1 MASSPELKIKIAV
14 DGASTAASEIG
25 KVSGQLGA
33 LGNTSSKA
41 GDIGRSW
48 RGLAA
53 DFAHVGQ
60 SVLLA
65 KSAVDMAVNAVSGM
79 VTGYVQ
85 AAVASQKLA
94 SSLEFSAGSARGA
107 AQEIEYLRRVSRDMG
122 LDFGT
127 ASGAYAKFA
136 ASARSAG
143 MSLGDTH
150 KIFEGISKAGA
161 RFGLS
166 SEEMSGAFLALG
178 QMASKGVVSME
189 ELRGQLGE
197 RLPGAFD
204 LAAKAM
210 GVTQVELIK
219 LVESGKLAASD
230 FLPKFGQALN
240 DNITVP
246 MGTLQQSINNAS
258 TSWELWKRALAE
270 GAGGGSLGW
279 LTNGLNESAA
289 AMRLLGNE
297 AGIVHKLFVAIGA
310 FQAGA
315 VTNGMGFDI
324 ALAQEKGRD
333 RARELREYIAPLQAQ
348 LDKIGYLTP
357 MQHEALRTAKRDLD
371 DINTELA
378 KLALRSGREAGIK
391 LPNLKEQVE
400 KQRSA
405 EDARLKAYSDD
416 TQFAPKAAKIAADI
430 EKENKAFNAAV
441 VGLQETDARYIAA
454 LKTHNERVA
463 EIKAKGAEKA
473 TGGSDRSR
481 LVTSLKGQI
490 AAFEEQGDALK
501 KLTANETAYAKFK
514 ATSKLASDAEIN
526 ALFERA
532 IALEKSGAATAA
544 AKKEEEDYQKLKEQN
559 LRALAGELKSIEDQV
574 DAQKKHNEEIG
585 LTTEELAQLEQH
597 RLDDAIATQEQAF
610 AQAQKEGADMVELK
624 LIDDK
629 IAALRELKSLKAEG
643 AARQV
648 VADESKRAADDWKKF
663 TDDIERSL
671 TDSLMRSFE
680 SGENFGKTFVKSLQN
695 TLKTTVL
702 KVAVQA
708 VVGDVMG
715 AVGLGSGAGSNGSS
729 IGSMLSIGSNLSSL
743 AGGGSILGGFGA
755 GFSSMA
761 GEMAMGANFVGPSVS
776 LASGSV
782 GAGAAT
788 ASAMGSTAAG
798 MMSSVAAA
806 APYVLAALAV
816 ADAVGA
822 FGKRGGPQQ
831 GQYSQTTRDSF
842 SVSHTSSGGA
852 NLDSKALA
860 ASALAQ
866 VDALYA
872 MAGRQKANVMI
883 DQGYGFD
890 PQGTSPD
897 MKYRKINIEGKQ
909 LTSFDDRSVRGDT
922 EGAAKRLANLTSI
935 EIEAIAKAIDS
946 PKLNET
952 IQNLKNNFG
961 DLEKAMAAYGKA
973 QMTQQ
978 AILAATQSDE
988 EAQRNTANS
997 LFAAVGGAFNAL
1009 NITMPDSVAG
1019 IHALVEG
1026 LDLTTKSGM
1035 DTLNALTALGPAFDQ
1050 YIAAAK
1056 KVEADR
1062 REWQDKLDVLNGKTT
1077 EQEFERAKTLASVSD
1092 ETTKSLMRQVF
1103 AMQDQAAAAKEA
1115 SSALENA
1122 AASARAVAA
1131 KQRDLDIQLMEAR
1144 GDVQGAT
1151 AAKRSDTLAGLE
1163 NDSLRATQQQ
1173 IWDALDAAQ
1182 DLARQQE
1189 EARRAAEDL
1198 ARQQEEARRAA
1209 EESARAAQQAAEA
1222 QARAQQQLIDGW
1234 QRTADAIMQTVRG
1247 LRGDLLGEER
1257 SFAAAQADYAI
1268 ALAAARAGD
1277 QTAADQLPELARAVV
1292 DLGKVNSV
1300 TATEQ
1305 ALLTARTLAGLQ
1317 DVVRGIGDKF
1327 NISIPAFASGG
1338 SFGGGLRLVGEN
1350 GPELEVT
1357 GPSRIYSNAQTRSML
1372 SGGSDELLTEVRAL
1386 RDENAH
1392 LRSVIETRLSKIE
1405 SNTLA
1410 TSKAVNGNPDAPILV
1425 EVAA

>member
-1 MASSPELKIKIAV
+1 
-14 DGASTAASEIG
+14 
-25 KVSGQLGA
+25 
-33 LGNTSSKA
+33 
-41 GDIGRSW
+41 
-48 RGLAA
+48 
-53 DFAHVGQ
+53 
-60 SVLLA
+60 
-65 KSAVDMAVNAVSGM
+65 MAVNAVSGM

-315 VTNGMGFDI
+315 VTKGMGFDI

-333 RARELREYIAPLQAQ
+333 RARELWEYIAPLQAQ

-400 KQRSA
+400 KQRSS

-463 EIKAKGAEKA
+463 EIKAKAATKSAKAAVDEFAAVMNRINAKDSGVDAGFWKNLQTLHAGYQSGRVDADAYAAAVRNLTNQQGFAKDAAKAAADAEESIWKAREKA
-473 TGGSDRSR
+473 R
-481 LVTSLKGQI
+481 
-490 AAFEEQGDALK
+490 EEAERGLATLQG
-501 KLTANETAYAKFK
+501 
-514 ATSKLASDAEIN
+514 EI
-526 ALFERA
+526 
-532 IALEKSGAATAA
+532 
-544 AKKEEEDYQKLKEQN
+544 EQQQ
-559 LRALAGELKSIEDQV
+559 R
-574 DAQKKHNEEIG
+574 HNEEIG
-585 LTTEELAQLEQH
+585 LTAAGLADLADRRMQ
-597 RLDDAIATQEQAF
+597 DAIATKEQEFAKRQA
-610 AQAQKEGADMVELK
+610 EGADLAELK
-624 LIDDK
+624 LIDEQ
-629 IAALRELKSLKAEG
+629 IGALEKLRQLKSDG
-643 AARQV
+643 AARQA
-648 VADESKRAADDWKKF
+648 VADAAKQSADEWKRF
-663 TDDIERSL
+663 TDDIERAL
-671 TDSLMRSFE
+671 TDSLMRGFE
-680 SGENFGKTFVKSLQN
+680 NGESFGKTFVKSLQN

-715 AVGLGSGAGSNGSS
+715 AVGLGSGGSGSGSS
-729 IGSMLSIGSNLSSL
+729 IGSALSMGSNLSSL
-743 AGGGSILGGFGA
+743 AGGGSILSGFGA

-761 GEMAMGANFVGPSVS
+761 GEMAMGAKFVGPSAA
-776 LASGSV
+776 LARGSV

-788 ASAMGSTAAG
+788 ARAMGSTAAG

-806 APYVLAALAV
+806 APYALAALAV
-816 ADAVGA
+816 ADAVGL
-822 FGKRGGPQQ
+822 FGKGGGPQQ

-842 SVSHTSSGGA
+842 NVSHTSSGGA
-852 NLDSKALA
+852 PLDSKALA
-860 ASALAQ
+860 SAVLGQ
-866 VDALYA
+866 VDMLYS

-890 PQGTSPD
+890 PQGTSQD
-897 MKYRKINIEGKQ
+897 MKYRKINIDGRQ
-909 LTSFDDRSVRGDT
+909 LTSFDDRSVRGDSA
-922 EGAAKRLANLTSI
+922 GAAARLSHLTSK
-935 EIEAIAKAIDS
+935 EIEAIAAAINDS
-946 PKLNET
+946 KLNGIIET
-952 IQNLKNNFG
+952 LKANFG
-961 DLEKAMAAYGKA
+961 DLAAAMEKYAVGQAK
-973 QMTQQ
+973 QQ
-978 AILAATQSDE
+978 ALLSLLQSDE
-988 EAQRNTANS
+988 EKQRDTTNS
-997 LFAAVGGAFNAL
+997 LFAAVGGAFNSL
-1009 NITMPDSVAG
+1009 NVTMPDSVAG
-1019 IHALVEG
+1019 LHAFVAG
-1026 LDLTTKSGM
+1026 LDLTTKSGA
-1035 DTLNALTALGPAFDQ
+1035 DTLATLDALGPSLVS
-1050 YIAAAK
+1050 YIEAAK

-1062 REWQDKLDVLNGKTT
+1062 RSWQEKLDVLNGTTT
-1077 EQEFERAKTLASVSD
+1077 EKELERSRTLASTSD
-1092 ETTKSLMRQVF
+1092 TATQALMRQVW
-1103 AMQDQAAAAKEA
+1103 ATQDIADAAQVAAQAQQAAAARMLEIDTKRRDLSIQLLEA
-1115 SSALENA
+1115 QGKTVEAEAEKRKDVLSALGD
-1122 AASARAVAA
+1122 ASL
-1131 KQRDLDIQLMEAR
+1131 QDL
-1144 GDVQGAT
+1144 
-1151 AAKRSDTLAGLE
+1151 
-1163 NDSLRATQQQ
+1163 QQQ
-1173 IWDALDAAQ
+1173 VWAALDAAKAQ
-1182 DLARQQE
+1182 EAARQ
-1189 EARRAAEDL
+1189 AAE
-1198 ARQQEEARRAA
+1198 AAQQAA
-1209 EESARAAQQAAEA
+1209 QEQARAAQQAAEEA
-1222 QARAQQQLIDGW
+1222 ARAQQQIVDGW
-1234 QRTADAIMQTVRG
+1234 RRTADAIMATVRK
-1247 LRGDLLGEER
+1247 LTGDLLGEEQG
-1257 SFAAAQADYAI
+1257 FARTQADYAI
-1268 ALAAARAGD
+1268 AIAAAKAGD
-1277 QTAADQLPELARAVV
+1277 QAAADKLPDMARALV
-1292 DLGKVNSV
+1292 DLGKTNSV
-1300 TATEQ
+1300 TATDQ
-1305 ALLTARTLAGLQ
+1305 ALLTARTLASLK
-1317 DVVRGIGDKF
+1317 DVMAGIGSQF
-1327 NISIPAFASGG
+1327 GIQIPAFAGG
-1338 SFGGGLRLVGEN
+1338 GMHMGGLRLVGEN
-1350 GPELEVT
+1350 GPELEAT
-1357 GPSRIYSNAQTRSML
+1357 GPSRIYNAAQTLQML
-1372 SGGSDELLTEVRAL
+1372 GGAGDLLSEVRAL
-1386 RDENAH
+1386 RAENAA
-1392 LRSVIETRLSKIE
+1392 LRETIEVRLSRIE
-1405 SNTLA
+1405 GNTLS
-1410 TSKAVNGNPDAPILV
+1410 TSRAVNGNPDAPILV